1 MMRARRGSAL
11 ILVLMMTLAV
21 AGLSIAAIFMSSS
34 AGLLSA
40 FYDRERDY
48 RLAADAAL
56 EVART
61 RLRRDSTLVVPDTGM
76 RVLLS
81 GYQVR
86 DAQGVVL
93 PRVRVNVYAAV
104 TGDTTGAFLPF
115 VTLIAQAY
123 DAGGTR
129 HVRRVDLRQES
140 FSRYGLFVDSFPGSL
155 THGPAAAPGRVHTNS
170 TWRSSGSGNTYED
183 TVTAVGGLTGTATFR
198 SDTVVG
204 GPRVRFPRDSTFPA
218 LDALAASANLS
229 FTPLTG
235 TAQGTRIEFVAFDA
249 NNDGTVGPAE
259 GFARVFDLANV
270 AGVDTSRLKATP
282 VVHSAFNFLDFQWQ
296 SYYRWNDPVVQ
307 RQCGAFYRR
316 AGRWH
321 FFPIATHRSNWARAV
336 IQQTGASDYPAV
348 TFATMNVMDDHSET
362 AVELIMRN
370 QATARCF
377 PAGSPYLM
385 TTERMTNDVGVIT
398 GTVADSVPFGVV
410 TPPGGWPL
418 SAPNGY
424 GGSDTTFT
432 VRSRTCSFS
441 TLTTLGRCDTGT
453 ITDLGSWRA
462 YGGTPVAGVATTV
475 RQTPE
480 LAYLW
485 PYTTQHNPASRGVI
499 SATAGPLFVSGEVR
513 GRVTLRVAGAV
524 KVIDRIRYSRDPNDP
539 LQAACDD
546 QFGLVAAGDV
556 LVVEGLTS
564 RVRRF
569 GKQNAILP
577 FILDSAFT
585 AIPGGQ
591 RRFQLH
597 GSYLS
602 TGGTVGVENP
612 GTTMGAAA
620 DQLLCP
626 DDGAGTASN
635 GGCLAITGG
644 AAMRTYTAL
653 YGGTSNSGYRYY
665 GIVDRCQSTTRR
677 PPFFPTTNRSS
688 FVRALEV
695 DPTLANTP
703 SRIRALLMRL
713 KGKAL

>member
-115 VTLIAQAY
+115 ITLVAQAY

-218 LDALAASANLS
+218 LHALAAGANLA

-235 TAQGTRIEFVAFDA
+235 AAQGTRIEFVAFDA

-259 GFARVFDLANV
+259 GFARVFDLSNV

-282 VVHSAFNFLDFQWQ
+282 VVHDAFFGVVQ
-296 SYYRWNDPVVQ
+296 YYRWNDPVIQ

-316 AGRWH
+316 GTRWH
-321 FFPIATHRSNWARAV
+321 FFPISTHRLGWARAV

-348 TFATMNVMDDHSET
+348 SAATMNVMDDTSMT

-385 TTERMTNDVGVIT
+385 TSERMTNLAGIIT
-398 GTVADSVPFGVV
+398 GTIADSIPFGVV

-418 SAPNGY
+418 SAPTGY

-432 VRSRTCSFS
+432 VRSRTCAVWLLSA
-441 TLTTLGRCDTGT
+441 LGRCDPGT
-453 ITDLGSWRA
+453 LSDLGSWRA
-462 YGGTPVAGVATTV
+462 YGGTPVAGVATSV

-480 LAYLW
+480 LPYLW

-499 SATAGPLFVSGEVR
+499 SSTAGPLFVSGEIR

-524 KVIDRIRYSRDPNDP
+524 KVIDRIKYVRDPNDP
-539 LQAACDD
+539 LQPACDD
-546 QFGLVAAGDV
+546 QFGLVASQDV

-564 RVRRF
+564 RVRRLA
-569 GKQNAILP
+569 KPNAVLP
-577 FILDSAFT
+577 WLLLDSAFT
-585 AIPGGQ
+585 TAAGGA
-591 RRFQLH
+591 RRFTLH

-635 GGCLAITGG
+635 GGCLAITGS
-644 AAMRTYTAL
+644 AAMRTYSAL
-653 YGGTSNSGYRYY
+653 YGGTSNSGFRYY

-677 PPFFPTTNRSS
+677 PPFFPTTNRST

-703 SRIRALLMRL
+703 SRIRSLLMRL

>member
-115 VTLIAQAY
+115 ITLVAQAY

-183 TVTAVGGLTGTATFR
+183 TVSAVGGLTGSGTFR

-204 GPRVRFPRDSTFPA
+204 GARVRFPTDSTFPA
-218 LDALAASANLS
+218 LHALAAGANLA

-235 TAQGTRIEFVAFDA
+235 SAQGTRIEFVAFDA
-249 NNDGTVGPAE
+249 NNDGNVSAAE
-259 GFARVFDLANV
+259 GFARIFDLAN
-270 AGVDTSRLKATP
+270 AANVDTTLLKVAPT
-282 VVHSAFNFLDFQWQ
+282 VYDAFFGLVP
-296 SYYRWNDPVVQ
+296 YYRWNDPVIQ

-316 AGRWH
+316 GGRWH
-321 FFPIATHRSNWARAV
+321 FFPISTHRLAWARPV
-336 IQQTGASDYPAV
+336 IQQTGASAWPEVD
-348 TFATMNVMDDHSET
+348 FATMNVMDDTSMT

-370 QATARCF
+370 QTTARCF

-385 TTERMTNDVGVIT
+385 TTERMTNLAGVIT
-398 GTVADSVPFGVV
+398 GTAADSIPFGVV
-410 TPPGGWPL
+410 TPPGGWPV
-418 SAPNGY
+418 SAPSGY

-432 VRSRTCSFS
+432 VRSRTC
-441 TLTTLGRCDTGT
+441 TVWLLAILGRCDPGT
-453 ITDLGSWRA
+453 LRDLGSWRLYA
-462 YGGTPVAGVATTV
+462 GTPVAGVATTV
-475 RQTPE
+475 RQPQE
-480 LAYLW
+480 LPYLW
-485 PYTTQHNPASRGVI
+485 PYTTQHNPSSRGVI

-513 GRVTLRVAGAV
+513 GRVTLRVTGAV
-524 KVIDRIRYSRDPNDP
+524 KIVDRISYPRDANDP
-539 LQAACDD
+539 LKPACEDE
-546 QFGLVAAGDV
+546 FGLVASGDI

-564 RVRRF
+564 RVRRI
-569 GKQNAILP
+569 GKPNIITPIL
-577 FILDSAFT
+577 LDSLFSV
-585 AIPGGQ
+585 IPGGS
-591 RRFQLH
+591 RRFTLH
-597 GSYLS
+597 GNYLS

-612 GTTMGAAA
+612 ATSMGAAA
-620 DQLLCP
+620 LQMLCP

-635 GGCLAITGG
+635 GGCLAITGS
-644 AAMRTYTAL
+644 AAMRTYSAL
-653 YGGTSNSGYRYY
+653 YGGTSNSGFRYY

-677 PPFFPTTNRSS
+677 PPFFPTTNRST

-703 SRIRALLMRL
+703 SRIRSLLMRL